1 VADAAPP
8 ALICARTP
16 SRRDRPRVATND
28 ASGIVQL
35 SIEGSRREGGSCA
48 TLSPMTLD
56 REAVLHI
63 ARLARI
69 DLTADEIEMYASQ
82 LSDII
87 GHFDVLNAVDTEG
100 VEPTAHTLPLR
111 NVLANDTSRPS
122 LPQDEVLEMAP
133 NVEDGYLRVRAV
145 LE

>member
-1 VADAAPP
+1 M
-8 ALICARTP
+8 R
-16 SRRDRPRVATND
+16 
-28 ASGIVQL
+28 
-35 SIEGSRREGGSCA
+35 
-48 TLSPMTLD
+48 LD

-69 DLTADEIEMYASQ
+69 DLGDDEIETYAGQ
-82 LSDII
+82 LSEII
-87 GHFDVLNAVDTEG
+87 GHFDVLNGVDTEG
-100 VEPTAHTLPLR
+100 VEPTAHTLSLR
-111 NVLANDTSRPS
+111 NVLAADESRPS